1 MIRNVDHI
9 GIAVRSLE
17 ERLSFWA
24 DALGL
29 EVEGIETVE
38 SEKVKVAFLPAG
50 RCRVEL
56 LEATTE
62 DSPIARH
69 IAKRGEGIHHMTL
82 EVDDIDAMLS
92 KLRADKVEILGDGVR
107 DGAGGH
113 RVAFLHP
120 RAAGGVLV
128 ELVEIHD
135 PKQPAAPSRS
145 ASKKVEV
152 GAEVLVY
159 LRDPQEKLWGLL
171 RQMDGT
177 GVSVEGVDLHS
188 FEDWLAS
195 LDRDS
200 DESFGGPSVT
210 FIPMARVEKILL
222 DQPSGA
228 LPSLAQ
234 RVTRKA
240 GCTVAELL
248 DRD

>member
-38 SEKVKVAFLPAG
+38 GEKVKVAFLPAG

-56 LEATTE
+56 LEATAE

-82 EVDDIDAMLS
+82 EVDDIDAMLT
-92 KLRADKVEILGDGVR
+92 KLRSDNVEILGDGVR
-107 DGAGGH
+107 EGAGGH

-128 ELVEIHD
+128 ELVEIHN
-135 PKQPAAPSRS
+135 PEQPAPAP
-145 ASKKVEV
+145 KTVEV

-177 GVSVEGVDLHS
+177 GISVEGVDLHS

-200 DESFGGPSVT
+200 EESFGGPSVT
-210 FIPMARVEKILL
+210 FVPMARVEKILL
-222 DQPSGA
+222 DQPAGA

-234 RVTRKA
+234 RVARKA
-240 GCTVAELL
+240 GCTVAELF